1 VDLRTFAVVRCI
13 TFSANAARNFNFFFE
28 VKMTAPSQ
36 IWVQEVKMTVQIL
49 ANFWNTDGLPKKEV
63 KFQPPAQKIISL
75 P

>member
-1 VDLRTFAVVRCI
+1 MTAPSQIWVQEVKMTAPSQIWVQ
-13 TFSANAARNFNFFFE
+13 E

-63 KFQPPAQKIISL
+63 KFQAFQPPAQKIISL